1 MRRRL
6 TKKYMSQIYTAN
18 QGSFTFHIRVTKKC
32 NADCSYCSS
41 FETQSSNLMSLED
54 LEKSMIFISKTIK
67 KYALG
72 GTRKAVTIQYVGG
85 ELLTIPVDYF
95 RKFTGIVEHYL
106 SAHFEEVIQ
115 SGQSNL
121 IGSKEKILELYYT
134 LDGHIGSSLDIS
146 TAQRT
151 IKKSS
156 KKYDTIFLKNL
167 DVVKKITG
175 RFPSSIIVID
185 EKMKPFLFDNIK
197 FAEEKKMHLT
207 LRPVFQGGMPVD
219 IVNNNSLT
227 EIYKNVFEYWFMKS
241 NIAIEPLMG
250 MVQKRLMK
258 DKVLEEEFGYISGC
272 NFQHNCA
279 TSSLNLEP
287 DGTLY
292 VCLDMADGKHYPI
305 GNAIEEKIYDETFEL
320 LMSRTEK
327 LNQDCLSC
335 DYFSA
340 CQGGCMNE
348 AIEQTNDVFGKTEYC
363 STWKSI
369 FNIIDQSIAL
379 YGEKEV
385 KLWIKRLGI

>member
-1 MRRRL
+1 MTIQ
-6 TKKYMSQIYTAN
+6 TKQSEIYTAN
-18 QGSFTFHIRVTKKC
+18 QGSFTFHVRVTKKC

-41 FETQSSNLMSLED
+41 FERQFSELMSLEN
-54 LEKSMIFISKTIK
+54 LEKSMNFISQFISK
-67 KYALG
+67 YSLG
-72 GTRKAVTIQYVGG
+72 GVKKAVTVQYVGG
-85 ELLTIPVDYF
+85 ELLTLPVDYF
-95 RKFTGIVEHYL
+95 RKFTQIIEDKL
-106 SAHFEEVIQ
+106 SHNFGEVIQ

-121 IGSKEKILELYYT
+121 IGSKDKIIELYHT

-151 IKKSS
+151 IRKSS
-156 KKYDTIFLKNL
+156 KKYDTIFIKNL
-167 DVVKKITG
+167 DVVKKMTG
-175 RFPSSIIVID
+175 KFPSSIIVID

-207 LRPVFQGGMPVD
+207 LRPVFQGGMPVETL
-219 IVNNNSLT
+219 NENSLT
-227 EIYKNVFEYWFMKS
+227 DIYTSVFQHWFMKS

-258 DKVLEEEFGYISGC
+258 DKIYDDDFGYISGC

-279 TSSLNLEP
+279 TSSINLEP

-305 GNAIEEKIYDETFEL
+305 GNAIKEEIYEDTFNL

-327 LNQDCLSC
+327 LNKDCLSC
-335 DYFSA
+335 NYFSA

-348 AIEQTNDVFGKTEYC
+348 AIEQKNDVFGKTEYC
-363 STWKSI
+363 STWKVMFKLIDESI
-369 FNIIDQSIAL
+369 EKF
-379 YGEKEV
+379 GESNV
-385 KLWIKRLGI
+385 KNWIKKLGI

>member
-1 MRRRL
+1 MIIE
-6 TKKYMSQIYTAN
+6 KHKSEIYTAN
-18 QGSFTFHIRVTKKC
+18 QKSFTFHVRVTKKC

-41 FETQSSNLMSLED
+41 FETNFSDLMSLEN
-54 LEKSMIFISKTIK
+54 LEKSMKFISKFID
-67 KYALG
+67 KYSLG
-72 GTRKAVTIQYVGG
+72 GSKKAVTVQYVGG
-85 ELLTIPVDYF
+85 ELLTLPVDYF
-95 RKFTGIVEHYL
+95 RKFTNIIEDNL
-106 SAHFEEVIQ
+106 SNTFQEVIQ

-121 IGSKEKILELYYT
+121 IGSKDKIIELYHT

-151 IKKSS
+151 VKKSS
-156 KKYDTIFLKNL
+156 KKYDTIFLKSL
-167 DVVKKITG
+167 DVVKKMTG
-175 RFPSSIIVID
+175 HFPSSIIVID

-197 FAEEKKMHLT
+197 FAESKKMHLT
-207 LRPVFQGGMPVD
+207 LRPVFQGGMPVETL
-219 IVNNNSLT
+219 NKNSLT
-227 EIYKNVFEYWFMKS
+227 ETYSEVFEHWFMKS
-241 NIAIEPLMG
+241 NIAIEPLIG

-258 DKVLEEEFGYISGC
+258 NKIYDEDFGYISGC

-292 VCLDMADGKHYPI
+292 VCLDMADGKHFPI
-305 GNAIEEKIYDETFEL
+305 GNAIKEEIYEETLTL

-348 AIEQTNDVFGKTEYC
+348 AIEQKNDVFGKTEYC
-363 STWKSI
+363 STWKTMFKLIDDSI
-369 FNIIDQSIAL
+369 EKF
-379 YGEKEV
+379 GEKDV
-385 KLWIKRLGI
+385 KTWIKKLGI

>member
-1 MRRRL
+1 
-6 TKKYMSQIYTAN
+6 MSEIYTAN
-18 QGSFTFHIRVTKKC
+18 KGSFTFHIRVTKKC

-41 FETQSSNLMSLED
+41 FETQFSELMNLED
-54 LEKSMIFISKTIK
+54 LEKSMSFISKIIE
-67 KYALG
+67 KYSLG
-72 GTRKAVTIQYVGG
+72 GNRKAVTVQYVGG

-95 RKFTGIVEHYL
+95 RKFTSIVEEHL
-106 SAHFEEVIQ
+106 SEKFQEVIH

-121 IGSKEKILELYYT
+121 IGSKDKIIELYHT

-156 KKYDTIFLKNL
+156 KKYDTIFLKSL
-167 DVVKKITG
+167 DVVKKLTG
-175 RFPSSIIVID
+175 SFPSSIIVVD

-207 LRPVFQGGMPVD
+207 LRPVFQGGMPID
-219 IVNNNSLT
+219 ILNTNSLT
-227 EIYKNVFEYWFMKS
+227 EIYQNVFNNWFMKS

-258 DKVLEEEFGYISGC
+258 ENIYDEDFGYISGC

-279 TSSLNLEP
+279 TSSINLEP

-305 GNAIEEKIYDETFEL
+305 GNAIKEEMYEETFDL
-320 LMSRTEK
+320 LMSRTDK
-327 LNQDCLSC
+327 LNKDCLSC

-348 AIEQTNDVFGKTEYC
+348 SIEQNNGVFGKTEYC

-369 FNIIDQSIAL
+369 FSIIDLSIDN
-379 YGEKEV
+379 YGEKEI
-385 KLWIKRLGI
+385 KTWIKSLGI

>member
-1 MRRRL
+1 M
-6 TKKYMSQIYTAN
+6 TQIYTAN
-18 QGSFTFHIRVTKKC
+18 EGSFTFHIRVTKKC

-41 FETQSSNLMSLED
+41 FEREFSELMSLEN
-54 LEKSMIFISKTIK
+54 LEKSMLFITNMIE
-67 KYALG
+67 KYSLG
-72 GTRKAVTIQYVGG
+72 GTRKAVTVQYVGG

-95 RKFTGIVEHYL
+95 RSFTNIVESHL
-106 SAHFEEVIQ
+106 SKYFQEVIQ

-121 IGSKEKILELYYT
+121 IGSKDKIIELYHT
-134 LDGHIGSSLDIS
+134 LDGHIGSSLDLS

-167 DVVKKITG
+167 DVVKKMTG

-185 EKMKPFLFDNIK
+185 EKMKPFLFENIK
-197 FAEEKKMHLT
+197 FAENKKMHLT

-219 IVNNNSLT
+219 TLNQDSLT
-227 EIYKNVFEYWFMKS
+227 EIYTNVLDYWFMKS
-241 NIAIEPLMG
+241 NIAIEPLVG
-250 MVQKRLMK
+250 MVQKRLLK
-258 DKVLEEEFGYISGC
+258 NNIYDEDFGYISGC

-287 DGTLY
+287 DGSLY

-305 GNAIEEKIYDETFEL
+305 GNAINEEVYSDNFKL

-327 LNQDCLSC
+327 LNKDCLEC
-335 DYFSA
+335 EYFSA

-348 AIEQTNDVFGKTEYC
+348 AIEQNNGVFGKTDYC

-369 FNIIDQSIAL
+369 FKTIDQSIVL
-379 YGEKEV
+379 HGEKNV
-385 KLWIKRLGI
+385 RYWIKKLGI

>member
-1 MRRRL
+1 
-6 TKKYMSQIYTAN
+6 MSEIYTAN
-18 QGSFTFHIRVTKKC
+18 QGSFTFHVRVTKKC

-41 FETQSSNLMSLED
+41 FESKFSDLMNLED
-54 LEKSMIFISKTIK
+54 LEKSMLFISKMIK
-67 KYALG
+67 KYSLG
-72 GTRKAVTIQYVGG
+72 GTKKVVTVQYVGG

-95 RKFTGIVEHYL
+95 RRFTQIIEENL
-106 SAHFEEVIQ
+106 SQQFQEVIH

-121 IGSKEKILELYYT
+121 IGSKEKIVELYHT

-151 IKKSS
+151 IKSSS

-167 DVVKKITG
+167 NVVRKLTG
-175 RFPSSIIVID
+175 SFPSSIIVID

-197 FAEEKKMHLT
+197 FAEDKKMHIT
-207 LRPVFQGGMPVD
+207 LRPVFQGGMPVN
-219 IVNNNSLT
+219 ILETNSLT
-227 EIYKNVFEYWFMKS
+227 EIYKNVFENWFMKS
-241 NIAIEPLMG
+241 KIAIEPLMG

-258 DKVLEEEFGYISGC
+258 DKIYDDNFGYISGC

-279 TSSLNLEP
+279 TSSINLEP

-305 GNAIEEKIYDETFEL
+305 GNAIKEEIYEETFNL

-327 LNQDCLSC
+327 LNKDCLSC
-335 DYFSA
+335 EYFSA

-348 AIEQTNDVFGKTEYC
+348 AIEQNHGVFGKTDYC

-369 FNIIDQSIAL
+369 FSLIDDSI
-379 YGEKEV
+379 EKNGVEKV
-385 KLWIKRLGI
+385 KVWIKSLGI